1 MQRSP
6 GTVVYKIINCNQ
18 NGRSSFEL
26 IEISKE
32 NIIIRHL
39 ALSLY
44 SDLLMSCDIHSF
56 ISLHFCDAP
65 SYLLAVKIHGHRFK
79 HR

>member
-6 GTVVYKIINCNQ
+6 GTVVYKIIICNQ

-32 NIIIRHL
+32 NIVIRYL
-39 ALSLY
+39 ALY
-44 SDLLMSCDIHSF
+44 IF
-56 ISLHFCDAP
+56 
-65 SYLLAVKIHGHRFK
+65 
-79 HR
+79 